1 MVSAWVQGAGREV
14 RVSTLLLGEGQC
26 RKEPFRRS
34 TEASSPHSCQGNM
47 DMDTQFKHY
56 SLTDY
61 SDVATDV

>member
-34 TEASSPHSCQGNM
+34 TEASSPHSCQPGNM
-47 DMDTQFKHY
+47 EIHFKHY

-61 SDVATDV
+61 SDVSTDV